1 MFLGRKV
8 GWRRD
13 SQWNKKPQ
21 AARKTGES
29 PMALR
34 CSVRYVLTR
43 VDQATV
49 PRGTVSFKGKT
60 ASRLMA
66 SALIF
71 AGVLSVMAGQRK
83 AEDKAFGRASE
94 LEIQVLLDR
103 AGFSP
108 GEIDGKSGQNSRR
121 ARAAFAKAHR
131 IAGGPRGRATLLK
144 ELGAGAIEPV
154 VTYAITA
161 EDTAGPFAEAIPED
175 MTERAKLP
183 GLYYT
188 SVLEE
193 LSEKFHSSPALLQ
206 SLNPG
211 ASFVAGEQVKVPN
224 VLDSDDGATRLGRA
238 GPAPKSATRVVVTK
252 ATSSL
257 SAFDGSGRILFYAPV
272 TGGSE
277 HDPLPLGRWEVTSVL
292 RNPTYSYNPDLFW
305 DADPQNAKVK
315 IAAGPNNPVGTVWI
329 DIDKPHY
336 GIHGSP
342 EPGRIG
348 RAESHGCVRLTN
360 WDATK
365 LADLVRK
372 GTQIV
377 FRN

>member
-1 MFLGRKV
+1 
-8 GWRRD
+8 
-13 SQWNKKPQ
+13 
-21 AARKTGES
+21 
-29 PMALR
+29 
-34 CSVRYVLTR
+34 VRYGLTR
-43 VDQATV
+43 VEKATA

-60 ASRLMA
+60 ASSLLA

-71 AGVLSVMAGQRK
+71 PGVLSVLAGQRK
-83 AEDKAFGRASE
+83 PEGKASGRASE

-108 GEIDGKSGQNSRR
+108 GEIDGENGQNSRR
-121 ARAAFAKAHR
+121 ALAAFAKAHR
-131 IAGGPRGRATLLK
+131 IAGGPRGRAALLK

-154 VTYAITA
+154 ATYTITA

-193 LSEKFHSSPALLQ
+193 VSEKFHSSPALLQ

-224 VLDSDDGATRLGRA
+224 VMDSDDRA
-238 GPAPKSATRVVVTK
+238 SRYGKTEPVPKGATRVVLTK
-252 ATSSL
+252 KTSSL
-257 SAFDGSGRILFYAPV
+257 VAFDKSGRILFYAPV
-272 TGGSE
+272 TSGSE
-277 HDPLPLGRWEVTSVL
+277 HDPLPLGSWVVTSVL

-329 DIDKPHY
+329 DINKPHY

-372 GTQIV
+372 GTRIV
-377 FRN
+377 FRK

>member
-1 MFLGRKV
+1 
-8 GWRRD
+8 
-13 SQWNKKPQ
+13 
-21 AARKTGES
+21 
-29 PMALR
+29 
-34 CSVRYVLTR
+34 
-43 VDQATV
+43 
-49 PRGTVSFKGKT
+49 
-60 ASRLMA
+60 MA

-71 AGVLSVMAGQRK
+71 PGVLSVMAGQRK
-83 AEDKAFGRASE
+83 PEGKAFGRASE

-108 GEIDGKSGQNSRR
+108 GEIDGKSGQNSQR
-121 ARAAFAKAHR
+121 ALAAFAKAHR
-131 IAGGPRGRATLLK
+131 IAGGAPGRAALLK
-144 ELGAGAIEPV
+144 ELGADVGAGAIKPV
-154 VTYAITA
+154 VTYTITA

-193 LSEKFHSSPALLQ
+193 VSEKFHSSPALLQ

-224 VLDSDDGATRLGRA
+224 VLDSDDGASRYGKTE
-238 GPAPKSATRVVVTK
+238 PAPKGATRVVVTK
-252 ATSSL
+252 KTSSL
-257 SAFDGSGRILFYAPV
+257 VAFDKSGRILFYAPV
-272 TGGSE
+272 TSGSE
-277 HDPLPLGRWEVTSVL
+277 HDPLPLGGWVVTSVL
-292 RNPTYSYNPDLFW
+292 RNPTYNYNPDLFW
-305 DADPQNAKVK
+305 DADPQNIRVK
-315 IAAGPNNPVGTVWI
+315 IEAGPNNPVGTVWI
-329 DIDKPHY
+329 DINKPHY

-372 GTQIV
+372 GTRIV
-377 FRN
+377 FRK